1 MGDNNDGTSF
11 KGVFM
16 EIREALNALGEWK
29 LQGKAGKKVIIRF
42 VSIIDEGLDDPRVK
56 GKVSYPLS
64 EIIVL
69 TFFAVLGGALTFQ
82 DIEAMCTYKEKYFRK
97 FLPLKAGIPSHDTF
111 NRVFS
116 LLDMDQF
123 NDVLLTF
130 VMNSIHQLRSALK
143 IPEPQMAQLCVDG
156 KEARASGRQE
166 DADGRA
172 RRNIQTLHV
181 YSSYSG
187 ICLKSSQIEQ
197 KSNEIPMAQIL
208 LSVMNLT
215 NTLVSFDAMN
225 TQRKTMET
233 IISRGGHYLGGLK
246 GNHKTLLQESAAYFT
261 PDYLKQAESDHD
273 LYYRTF
279 EKAHGQIEEC
289 VYTVVKVKV
298 TDDCEFSA
306 WPGMKAIVR
315 YDKKTEKVNTGKKS
329 DETRYYVTS
338 LDSNAQVC
346 GKAIREHWQVENSL
360 HGFLDMMFCDDE
372 NATVNRRASGN
383 LSIMKKMALSLYK
396 MMKPL
401 ENSKTLS
408 NIKRGFAWGYEE
420 MLERML
426 CGCDDKTI
434 REALQ
439 GSLKKKE

>member
-1 MGDNNDGTSF
+1 MDDNNSTKF
-11 KGVFM
+11 KNLFM
-16 EIREALNALGEWK
+16 EIRNSVQALGEWK
-29 LQGKAGKKVIIRF
+29 LQGRAGKKVIKSF
-42 VSIIDEGLDDPRVK
+42 VSIIDKGLDDPRIK

-69 TFFAVLGGALTFQ
+69 TFFAVLGGAVTFQ
-82 DIEAMCTYKEKYFRK
+82 DIEMMCTYKLKYFRK

-111 NRVFS
+111 NRVYS

-143 IPEPQMAQLCVDG
+143 IPEPQMTQLCVDG
-156 KEARASGRQE
+156 KEARASGRNA
-166 DADGRA
+166 DADGKVI
-172 RRNIQTLHV
+172 RNIQTLHV

-187 ICLKSSQIEQ
+187 ICLKSSQIEE

-208 LSVMNLT
+208 LSVMNLL

-225 TQRKTMET
+225 TQRKTVET

-246 GNHKTLLQESAAYFT
+246 GNHKTLLEESAAYFT
-261 PDYLKQAESDHD
+261 ADYLKQAESDQN
-273 LYYRTF
+273 LYYKTL

-289 VYTVVKVKV
+289 IYTVAKVNV
-298 TDDCEFSA
+298 TDDCEFSD

-315 YDKKTEKVNTGKKS
+315 YDKRTEKVNTGKKTE
-329 DETRYYVTS
+329 ETRYYITS

-360 HGFLDMMFCDDE
+360 HGFLDMMFGDDE
-372 NATVNRRASGN
+372 NTTVNRRASGN

-396 MMKPL
+396 MMQPL

-426 CGCDDKTI
+426 CGCDDNTIKKTL
-434 REALQ
+434 EASMKQ
-439 GSLKKKE
+439 KK